1 MPPRIV
7 RAPPHGSAGH
17 LTLDIRWRQILI
29 GYPGDVFAY
38 HHRILLVR
46 ISGSRWIVATP
57 TGDVHEEDFE
67 GCDVVPLGRNAQ
79 FPLDGRPF
87 FCFRTVDENEAA
99 EFHARAV
106 ELADVLGV
114 AVQFF
119 DENFANIFEINGRN
133 GVLQFAQ
140 FEDKRLGNQ
149 VRPHTQ
155 QLTKLHPSGTELFG
169 READAFPF

>member
-1 MPPRIV
+1 MELVGQPLNEI
-7 RAPPHGSAGH
+7 
-17 LTLDIRWRQILI
+17 QI
-29 GYPGDVFAY
+29 GDDGFGDVGPLDFDCD
-38 HHRILLVR
+38 HRIGFMEPGTMDLSERSSGDRSLVKR
-46 ISGSRWIVATP
+46 S
-57 TGDVHEEDFE
+57 E
-67 GCDVVPLGRNAQ
+67 
-79 FPLDGRPF
+79 
-87 FCFRTVDENEAA
+87 
-99 EFHARAV
+99 
-106 ELADVLGV
+106 DVLGV